1 MRGERVHQRARIFR
15 KNMTD
20 AEQAIWQSVRN
31 RQLGGFKF
39 RRQKPIGP
47 FIVDFVCVE
56 KKIVIEIDGGQHA
69 LNTVHDIKRSDFLRN
84 KGYRILRFWNSDV
97 LKEKNAVLEEILLH
111 LKDPPHP

>member
-1 MRGERVHQRARIFR
+1 
-15 KNMTD
+15 MTD
-20 AEQAIWQSVRN
+20 AERAIWQSVRN

-69 LNTVHDIKRSDFLRN
+69 LNTKHDFKRSEFLRN
-84 KGYRILRFWNSDV
+84 KGYKILRFWNSDV

-111 LKDPPHP
+111 LEESPSPRTLSP